1 MIGHGYVI
9 VRYDP
14 DIEPAQLARL
24 KRLATKDS
32 RYAFVSPDPELGQPL
47 RVITA
52 QRQLDCTKPEVDIV
66 VDFHDAWLQSIGI

>member
-1 MIGHGYVI
+1 MI

-24 KRLATKDS
+24 ERLATEDS
-32 RYAFVSPDPELGQPL
+32 RYAFVSPDPALDQPL

-52 QRQLDCTKPEVDIV
+52 QRQLDCAEPDVATVI
-66 VDFHDAWLQSIGI
+66 DFHDSWLRSIGI